1 MDFNATEWRPAGA
14 ADMERPSEEFVR
26 AVAELLETDADD
38 ILSELGYVYPDTVGS
53 DAQAI
58 EV

>member
-1 MDFNATEWRPAGA
+1 METNKTEWHSAGPL
-14 ADMERPSEEFVR
+14 MTERPSVDFIR

-38 ILSELGYVYPDTVGS
+38 ILTEMGYVHPELVEEAS
-53 DAQAI
+53 V